1 MICIK
6 FPCGDLQPV
15 TIIKYEG
22 EEVCVKMPFGPFWT
36 DKNRLMRFG

>member
-22 EEVCVKMPFGPFWT
+22 DQVCVKMPFGPFWT
-36 DKNRLMRFG
+36 HRNRLLRFG